1 MRAQSPGGIAGPPN
15 LVSIPTKN
23 RLANMRALCQRCH
36 RLHDRPHHL
45 AQRWITY
52 RRRYALADLYFGPY
66 EGSLPCITGRAKLLQ
81 AAA

>member
-1 MRAQSPGGIAGPPN
+1 MRAQRASRTAEAGH
-15 LVSIPTKN
+15 LVSNPTNN
-23 RLANMRALCQRCH
+23 RLANLRAFFQRCH

-52 RRRYALADLYFGPY
+52 RRRYAMADLYFGPY

-81 AAA
+81 AAT